1 LRLSE
6 IGEFGFIRGI
16 SERVGTPE
24 ELLVGIGDD
33 CAVTSLSPG
42 MVLLSTS
49 DMLVEGVH
57 FDLAWSDPHTLGRKS
72 LSVNLS
78 DIAAMGGIPKF
89 ALLSVAIP
97 PELPLE
103 FLDRFIEGFIEQ
115 AGHFGVTLAGGDTSS
130 SRGGFVISV
139 TLQGEQYPELVVRR
153 SGACAGDIICVSGTL
168 GDSALGLDML
178 RKGERSGAAVMR
190 HLDPVP
196 RSDLGRCL
204 AEASIPSSM
213 IDVSDGLL
221 ADLGHILAQ
230 SGKGAIVTI
239 DSLPLSSGFKLSIAS
254 SSHEYHRFPLS
265 GGEDYELVFTLP
277 PERLDEARSAAEA
290 SGTAVTVIG
299 EITTA
304 GGILLVDSK
313 GGHYTPETSGYDH
326 FANV

>member
-1 LRLSE
+1 MRLSE

-16 SERVGTPE
+16 SERVGKPE
-24 ELLVGIGDD
+24 DLLVGIGDD
-33 CAVTSLSPG
+33 AAVTALSPG

-57 FDLAWSDPHTLGRKS
+57 FDLAWSDPYTLGRKS

-103 FLDRFIEGFIEQ
+103 FLERFIEGFVEQ
-115 AGHFGVTLAGGDTSS
+115 AGSFGVTLSGGDTSS

-153 SGACAGDIICVSGTL
+153 SGASAGDIICVSGTL

-178 RKGERSGAAVMR
+178 KKGERSGAAVMR
-190 HLDPVP
+190 HLDPLP
-196 RSDLGRCL
+196 RSDLGRRL

-239 DSLPLSSGFKLSIAS
+239 DSLPLSSFFKLSVAS
-254 SSHEYHRFPLS
+254 RSPEYRRFPLS
-265 GGEDYELVFTLP
+265 GGEDYELIFTLP

-290 SGTAVTVIG
+290 SGTTVTVIG

-313 GGHYTPETSGYDH
+313 GEHYTPETSGYDH

>member
-16 SERVGTPE
+16 SERAGNPE
-24 ELLVGIGDD
+24 DLLVGIGDD
-33 CAVTSLSPG
+33 TAVTVLSPG
-42 MVLLSTS
+42 MALLSTS

-57 FDLAWSDPHTLGRKS
+57 FDLAWSDPYTLGRKS

-89 ALLSVAIP
+89 ALLSLAIP

-103 FLDRFIEGFIEQ
+103 FLERFIEGFIGQ
-115 AGHFGVTLAGGDTSS
+115 AGNFGVTLTGGDTSS
-130 SRGGFVISV
+130 SRDGFVISV

-178 RKGERSGAAVMR
+178 RKGERGGPAVVR
-190 HLDPVP
+190 HLDPLP
-196 RSDLGRCL
+196 RNDLGRCL

-230 SGKGAIVTI
+230 SGKGAVVAV
-239 DSLPLSSGFKLSIAS
+239 DSLPLSSFFKQSVAS
-254 SSHEYHRFPLS
+254 SSPEYRLFPLS

-277 PERLDEARSAAEA
+277 PERLDEAWSVAEA
-290 SGTAVTVIG
+290 SGTAVTAIG

-304 GGILLVDSK
+304 GGILLVDSE
-313 GGHYTPETSGYDH
+313 GGHYTPEASGYDH
-326 FANV
+326 FAKV